1 MIEIIDKVDC
11 CGCNACGDICA
22 QKAITFKNDEE
33 GFGYPEINNELC
45 TDCHLCEK
53 ICPILNIKELKK
65 NDYEKPL
72 CYAAQTK
79 NLESL
84 FNSTSGSAFATL
96 AEKMYK
102 LGGYVGGAIF
112 NDDYSVKQFISS
124 NKADLEKLRNS
135 KYVQSDSQGFYKQVR
150 DLLKAGEKVLV
161 CGLPCQMA
169 GLRSFLRI
177 DYENLIIIDLICLGI
192 NSPKILRGYLDY
204 MEEKH
209 QIQNQDLQQH

>member
-72 CYAAQTK
+72 CYAC
-79 NLESL
+79 LL
-84 FNSTSGSAFATL
+84 YTSPSPRDRQKSRMPSSA
-96 AEKMYK
+96 
-102 LGGYVGGAIF
+102 
-112 NDDYSVKQFISS
+112 
-124 NKADLEKLRNS
+124 
-135 KYVQSDSQGFYKQVR
+135 
-150 DLLKAGEKVLV
+150 
-161 CGLPCQMA
+161 
-169 GLRSFLRI
+169 
-177 DYENLIIIDLICLGI
+177 
-192 NSPKILRGYLDY
+192 
-204 MEEKH
+204 
-209 QIQNQDLQQH
+209 

>member
-112 NDDYSVKQFISS
+112 NDDYSVKY
-124 NKADLEKLRNS
+124 N
-135 KYVQSDSQGFYKQVR
+135 
-150 DLLKAGEKVLV
+150 
-161 CGLPCQMA
+161 P
-169 GLRSFLRI
+169 
-177 DYENLIIIDLICLGI
+177 
-192 NSPKILRGYLDY
+192 
-204 MEEKH
+204 
-209 QIQNQDLQQH
+209 QIQISAESGTKRSIFRQKNKTKRSKKRLHTTLIKPEQKVNEDLCSGFIVS

>member
-84 FNSTSGSAFATL
+84 FNSTSGIAFAKL
-96 AEKMYK
+96 AEKM
-102 LGGYVGGAIF
+102 
-112 NDDYSVKQFISS
+112 
-124 NKADLEKLRNS
+124 
-135 KYVQSDSQGFYKQVR
+135 
-150 DLLKAGEKVLV
+150 
-161 CGLPCQMA
+161 
-169 GLRSFLRI
+169 
-177 DYENLIIIDLICLGI
+177 
-192 NSPKILRGYLDY
+192 
-204 MEEKH
+204 
-209 QIQNQDLQQH
+209 

>member
-1 MIEIIDKVDC
+1 MWWYMCTKGYNFQEWWRGFWALSTSLIILDTVHPWI
-11 CGCNACGDICA
+11 GAWSL
-22 QKAITFKNDEE
+22 AI
-33 GFGYPEINNELC
+33 
-45 TDCHLCEK
+45 EK

-135 KYVQSDSQGFYKQVR
+135 KYVQSDYQVFIINTQER
-150 DLLKAGEKVLV
+150 AKTCHLARQTTNKNFFT
-161 CGLPCQMA
+161 
-169 GLRSFLRI
+169 SF
-177 DYENLIIIDLICLGI
+177 
-192 NSPKILRGYLDY
+192 K
-204 MEEKH
+204 
-209 QIQNQDLQQH
+209 